1 MKNRIM
7 QNEIYEKQA
16 EICSALANPV
26 RLMILD
32 LLSEGEGTATDLL
45 DKLIVP
51 KSNLSQHLN
60 VLKRAGVL
68 KVRIEGRF
76 QYLSLAMPEVK
87 QACALVRKMLASQMS
102 QQAAFAKNF
111 SHEIRKKS

>member
-1 MKNRIM
+1 MKNSMI
-7 QNEIYEKQA
+7 QSELYEKQA
-16 EICSALANPV
+16 EICAALANPV

-32 LLSEGEGTATDLL
+32 LLSEGESTATDLL
-45 DKLIVP
+45 EELEVP

-68 KVRIEGRF
+68 KVRAEGRF
-76 QYLSLAMPEVK
+76 QYMSLAMPEVK

-102 QQAAFAKNF
+102 QQAAFAKSF
-111 SHEIRKKS
+111 SNEIRRKI